1 MSNTEASKIILDF
14 MSKKNRPF
22 AVNDVLE
29 NCGKTFGK
37 STVQKMLDSLAERG
51 KITVKTFGKQ
61 NIYFIKQKFNME
73 ENKKEL
79 QGSKQKL
86 LQIENN
92 IKNKEN
98 EYREL
103 EKKLKVL
110 PKVISIES
118 LEAQHSEMLDEV
130 RELNE
135 KLRRSKAQKLEQ
147 KFTSAEAKKIV
158 NHYNELVD
166 ALRKRKRICNDMLD
180 AIMEGYPKS
189 KKALIDDIG
198 IETDEAV
205 GFDIKQY
212 K

>member
-1 MSNTEASKIILDF
+1 

-147 KFTSAEAKKIV
+147 KEFTSAEAKKIV